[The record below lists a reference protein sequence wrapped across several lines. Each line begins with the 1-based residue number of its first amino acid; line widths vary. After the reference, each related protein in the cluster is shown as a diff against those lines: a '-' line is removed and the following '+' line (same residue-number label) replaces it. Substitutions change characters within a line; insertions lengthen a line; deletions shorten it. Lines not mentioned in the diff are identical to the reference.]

1 VILVEQWEPADGMEL
16 EPNALTAVTETIR
29 NLVVT
34 AGPGAGKTELLAQRA
49 DFLLRTGQCR
59 YPRRILAISFKV
71 DAAKNLKDRVGRR
84 CPPELAARL
93 DSYTFHAFAKRL
105 IDAFRPVLTGVN
117 ALDVDYTIGPE
128 RIFRRQIDFDAM
140 APLAA
145 EILETSDVARAAL
158 RQTYSAVFLD
168 EFQDCTTNQYNLLR
182 AAFLGADVRLIA
194 VGDVKQRIMRWA
206 GALDGVLAT
215 FAADFSAHP
224 LVLYLNFRAQPRL
237 RRMQNA
243 MVRVMEPDAALDDD
257 QLAGEGGTVEVQQ
270 YPDSAA
276 EASAVADAIQT
287 WTKVDGV
294 APDEIAV
301 LVAKQV
307 PHYTHGL
314 RSELRQRAVP
324 FREENELQDL
334 AAEPIAVLMLDF
346 LGVVV
351 GEREPQAWT
360 RLMDAALGRRFDD
373 DADDKPFSELRRAVS
388 TARNEYIRNQ
398 HGTLRELLDRFL
410 THVGTDVLSGLAPQY
425 QQGSRLEE
433 LIESVHT
440 TLEDLVTKTGDVS
453 QALRE
458 FTGRHAVK
466 LMTVHKAKGL
476 EFDRVIVLTVEH
488 EMYWGDEQDERAA
501 YFVAVSR
508 ARSVLW
514 LTTAEKR
521 PAPPGAPWNWTVS
534 RRGHQE
540 FLDYA
545 LTTA

>member
-1 VILVEQWEPADGMEL
+1 MIATEQWEPADGMEL
-16 EPNALTAVTETIR
+16 EPNALTAVTETAR

-34 AGPGAGKTELLAQRA
+34 AGPGAGKTELLAQRGG
-49 DFLLRTGQCR
+49 FLLRTGPCR

-71 DAAKNLKDRVGRR
+71 DAAKNLKDRVRRR
-84 CPPELAARL
+84 CPPELATRL

-168 EFQDCTTNQYNLLR
+168 EFQDCTTNQYNLVR
-182 AAFLGADVRLIA
+182 AAFLGTDVRLIA

-215 FAADFSAHP
+215 FAADFSALP
-224 LVLYLNFRAQPRL
+224 LVLYLNFRAQPRI

-257 QLAGEGGTVEVQQ
+257 KLAGEGGTVEVQR

-276 EASAVADAIQT
+276 EASAVADLIQSWIT
-287 WTKVDGV
+287 VDGV
-294 APDEIAV
+294 APDEVAV

-307 PHYTHGL
+307 PLYTHGL
-314 RSELRQRAVP
+314 RSELRQRGVS

-334 AAEPIAVLMLDF
+334 ATEPIAVLMLDF

-351 GEREPQAWT
+351 REREPEAWT
-360 RLMDAALGRRFDD
+360 RLMDAALGWRFDD
-373 DADDKPFSELRRAVS
+373 DVADAPFGELRRVVS
-388 TARNEYIRNQ
+388 TARDEYIRNQ

-410 THVGTDVLSGLAPQY
+410 AHIGTDVLSGLAPQY
-425 QQGSRLEE
+425 QQGSRLED
-433 LIESVHT
+433 LIESVHS
-440 TLEDLVTKTGDVS
+440 TLEDLVTKTGDVN

-458 FTGRHAVK
+458 FTGRDAVK

-476 EFDRVIVLTVEH
+476 EFDRVIVLAIEH

-508 ARSVLW
+508 ARNVLC

-534 RRGHQE
+534 RQEHQE
-540 FLDYA
+540 FLGYA
-545 LTTA
+545 LSTA